1 MGSAQVVV
9 CGVLR
14 DGPVGYLGA
23 MLVTSSFLA
32 AVAVGALIAI
42 AAQQSPAAAQTFDI
56 KKPEVEKGV
65 LEYGPETMFARGVP
79 HALGSDV
86 NRHAN
91 EQTLLYGIADWW
103 KISGALK
110 LEKPEQDEFRLA
122 GAAIAN
128 LFVLK
133 PLSEERANDFGI
145 GLFTEVTASTHSAT
159 TNAVVFGP
167 VLTLKFDKLSFTTN
181 PFLEQTFGRNHEEGI
196 ALSYGWQLKY
206 DVRDGFGV
214 GVEGFG
220 VVDDLGNA
228 PPWSEQE
235 HRVGPVIFTEIPIRS
250 DYKIVA
256 DAGLLFG
263 LTPATPDVALKLNFG
278 VPLYQPPAKPK

>member
-1 MGSAQVVV
+1 MIRSAV
-9 CGVLR
+9 
-14 DGPVGYLGA
+14 P
-23 MLVTSSFLA
+23 
-32 AVAVGALIAI
+32 AI
-42 AAQQSPAAAQTFDI
+42 ALSALMATTLNGIASAQTFDV
-56 KKPEVEKGV
+56 KQPSVEKGV

-122 GAAIAN
+122 GAAVAN

-133 PLSEERANDFGI
+133 AIDEERQTDV
-145 GLFTEVTASTHSAT
+145 GLGWYTEITGSLHRDT
-159 TNAVVFGP
+159 TNAVLFGP
-167 VLTLKFDKLSFTTN
+167 ILSLKLDKLAITTN
-181 PFLEQTFGRNHEEGI
+181 PFLERTFGRNHEEGI
-196 ALSYGWQLKY
+196 ALSYGWQVKY
-206 DVRDGFGV
+206 EVREGFGV

-220 VVDDLGNA
+220 VIDNLGHS
-228 PPWSEQE
+228 PPSSEQE
-235 HRVGPVIFTEIPIRS
+235 HRIGPVLYTEIPVRS

-256 DAGLLFG
+256 DVGLLFG
-263 LTPATPDVALKLNFG
+263 LTPATPDVALKVNFG
-278 VPLYQPPAKPK
+278 IPLYQPPAK